1 MKKFIVL
8 LMALVLFFVPFGSAF
23 AYTGGL
29 LQGQYM
35 KLGPDYRTGGTVPN
49 VTDGNETTS
58 TTINASGSSL
68 DTVWYEFAETVNLTD
83 YQIKAS
89 NSSVVYRLKFYDS
102 AGNQIASIEPNV
114 SGVKTSDSRI
124 GVKKVAL
131 ENISTSSQ
139 TVYEFDVFGSVA
151 TPSNDYS
158 GGLLDGKSFT
168 HGDSG
173 TLASKGI
180 TSNVTDNNVSTSFT
194 VVGTQPTQALWYDF
208 SQPVDIASYRL
219 KSNSAVNIT
228 FVNSSNNVVSSSAI
242 DGSLV
247 NLASVYN
254 DVTRIKVSP
263 KSSAESPVISE
274 FNVYSPD
281 KTYGELSNLTLTSTH
296 NSVSLMWNLP
306 TDKTDFTGT
315 KIYKNGAFLKSVD
328 SSTNTFTDSDVSAES
343 SYTYKVTAV
352 YSDGHETPGV
362 SQSVITK
369 LPPPPDRD
377 GDGIPDEE
385 DEFPDDPTNTPPP
398 IEVGEVKN
406 LEIISTYKSANL
418 SWVLPKSENLQH
430 VNIYRE
436 TLTQE
441 TSFMD
446 KLINGK
452 TVYAASEKIFET
464 NGTYFNDYTVEP
476 GTEYEYKVTTTSI
489 DGVES
494 EGVTGR
500 TKTPGKPLVDF
511 EEVSLPFSVKDLI
524 LSGNSL
530 LWIIGPFILLAL
542 VFLLVPKLR
551 NLIIGSFRKGSKGS
565 SEDAE
570 RRTKAEA
577 IQKMERQESKEFR
590 TAREPKSERV
600 EVAPKPTR
608 EPKEIKQPRIREP
621 KERIRTAKLSRERI
635 REPRAPRAYREPRAP
650 RERTRKPRDRRGIS

>member
-1 MKKFIVL
+1 
-8 LMALVLFFVPFGSAF
+8 MALVLFFVPFGSAF

-29 LQGQYM
+29 LNGKALIRATDINSYSSEH
-35 KLGPDYRTGGTVPN
+35 LGFTDNDVNTGLTIYSAG
-49 VTDGNETTS
+49 GN
-58 TTINASGSSL
+58 
-68 DTVWYEFAETVNLTD
+68 DTVYYKFNNPVNLTD
-83 YQIKAS
+83 YQVKAS
-89 NSSVVYRLKFYDS
+89 NVNSDYRLNFYDS
-102 AGNQIASIEPNV
+102 NKTLILSIIPANIDGTKV
-114 SGVKTSDSRI
+114 SRSLTNITFVSI
-124 GVKKVAL
+124 
-131 ENISTSSQ
+131 ENISSANRSLF
-139 TVYEFDVFGSVA
+139 EIDVFGTVA

-343 SYTYKVTAV
+343 SYTYKITAV
-352 YSDGHETPGV
+352 YSDGHETPGL
-362 SQSVITK
+362 SQSVTTK
-369 LPPPPDRD
+369 SPPPPDRD
-377 GDGIPDEE
+377 GDGIPDSE
-385 DEFPDDPTNTPPP
+385 DQFPDDPTNTPPP
-398 IEVGEVKN
+398 VEAGEVKN
-406 LEIISTYKSANL
+406 LEITTTYKSANL

-452 TVYAASEKIFET
+452 TVYAAGEKIFET

-476 GTEYEYKVTTTSI
+476 GTEYEYKVTTTSV

-494 EGVTGR
+494 EGVTAR
-500 TKTPGKPLVDF
+500 TTTPGKPLVDF
-511 EEVSLPFSVKDLI
+511 EEVSLPFSVKDLL
-524 LSGNSL
+524 LSGNGL

-542 VFLLVPKLR
+542 AFLLVPKLR
-551 NLIIGSFRKGSKGS
+551 NLILGAFRKDSKAS
-565 SEDAE
+565 SEADE

-577 IQKMERQESKEFR
+577 IQKMERQEEKEFR

-600 EVAPKPTR
+600 EVAAKPIR
-608 EPKEIKQPRIREP
+608 EPKEINQPRIREP
-621 KERIRTAKLSRERI
+621 KERIRTAKLTRERI
-635 REPRAPRAYREPRAP
+635 REPRAPRASREPRAP